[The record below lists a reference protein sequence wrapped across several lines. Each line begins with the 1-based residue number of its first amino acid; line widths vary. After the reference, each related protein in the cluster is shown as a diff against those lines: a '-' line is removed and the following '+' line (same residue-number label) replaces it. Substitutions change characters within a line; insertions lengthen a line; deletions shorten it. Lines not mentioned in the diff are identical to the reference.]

1 MTAAFTTAVVGR
13 VSSERVHH
21 FLYNKNGYGTPGHV
35 RISEADEMSDELAS
49 YISIYL
55 SNLK

>member
-1 MTAAFTTAVVGR
+1 MTAAYTTAAD
-13 VSSERVHH
+13 
-21 FLYNKNGYGTPGHV
+21 LYNKNGSGTPGHV